1 MMALVHT
8 VDSTDDVPKEPSIW
22 LKIQQFLAIMP
33 QRFKDAEKQAR
44 YQHFSL
50 ELTYVEL
57 SIIIIPLHITSARH
71 AAILLIFEILYS
83 SCDCKIMLLK
93 LFVIFMSNAAIVVP
107 AFKFIVCDH
116 PVNAA

>member
-1 MMALVHT
+1 MMALVHR
-8 VDSTDDVPKEPSIW
+8 VEGTDDVPREPSIW

-44 YQHFSL
+44 YQQFSFG
-50 ELTYVEL
+50 LTYVEL
-57 SIIIIPLHITSARH
+57 SINVIPLYVTSARH

-83 SCDCKIMLLK
+83 SCDCKIMLLM
-93 LFVIFMSNAAIVVP
+93 LFVIFVSNGAIVVP
-107 AFKFIVCDH
+107 TAKFIVHDH